1 MAAGRERGGG
11 DSPTHIRLP
20 APYRDLEPP
29 VTVHLVSFAAP
40 TDVSAS
46 SGRRPWGS
54 QAGRRGRFHRGW
66 GQALRDTVYILSG
79 FVLATLWWSLLASL
93 LATGLGLLITLVGL
107 PILVATMYLWI
118 GIADTERWRARALLG
133 IVVERP
139 YRALASTGWLRRAW
153 ERSKDP
159 AVWRDLTY
167 LLLVF
172 FPLAI
177 VTFVIAVTGWAVA
190 LGLLATPAYYRFGGG
205 IQFGDGSG
213 LDVDT
218 LPKALVCSLVGLV
231 LLALLPWILGLLVT
245 AHAFTVRTLLG
256 RRSSE
261 RVEQLTRQRTDAVD
275 AAVAERRRI
284 ERDLH
289 DGAQQRLTA
298 LAIDLGRA
306 RSKLDSD
313 PEGARALVEQAH
325 EDSKQALAELRNLAR
340 GIHPAILT
348 DRGLDAALSALA
360 ARSPVPVEISVD
372 LGARPPVAV
381 ESTAYFVVAE
391 ALTNA
396 AKHSGATRLG
406 VRVRREANLVVV
418 EVEDD
423 GVGGARIEPGGGL
436 EGLTTRVA
444 TVDGTLTV
452 SSPTG
457 GPTIVRGE
465 LPCAS

>member
-1 MAAGRERGGG
+1 V
-11 DSPTHIRLP
+11 P
-20 APYRDLEPP
+20 
-29 VTVHLVSFAAP
+29 
-40 TDVSAS
+40 
-46 SGRRPWGS
+46 RPWGS
-54 QAGRRGRFHRGW
+54 RAGHRGRFHRGW
-66 GQALRDTVYILSG
+66 AQALRDTVYILSG
-79 FVLATLWWSLLASL
+79 FVLATAWWSLLVTL
-93 LATGLGLLITLVGL
+93 LAVGLGLLVTLVGL
-107 PILVATMYLWI
+107 PILAATLFIWI
-118 GIADTERWRARALLG
+118 WIADTERWRARALLG

-139 YRALASTGWLRRAW
+139 YRTLTSNGWLQHLW
-153 ERSKDP
+153 ERLKDP
-159 AVWRDLTY
+159 AVWRDLVY

-177 VTFVIAVTGWAVA
+177 ATFVIAVTAWAVPLA
-190 LGLLATPAYYRFGGG
+190 LVATPAYYGAGGG
-205 IQFGDGSG
+205 LQFGDGSRMN
-213 LDVDT
+213 VDT
-218 LPKALVCSLVGLV
+218 LPEALGCSLVGLV
-231 LLALLPWILGLLVT
+231 LLAVLPWLLGLLAA

-261 RVEQLTRQRTDAVD
+261 RVEQLTRQRTEAVD

-306 RSKLDSD
+306 RAKLDSD
-313 PEGARALVEQAH
+313 PEAARALVEQAH
-325 EDSKQALAELRNLAR
+325 EDSKQALTELRNLAR

-360 ARSPVPVEISVD
+360 ARSSVPVEISVD
-372 LGARPPVAV
+372 VGERPPVAV

-396 AKHSGATRLG
+396 TKHAAATRLE
-406 VRVRREANLVVV
+406 VRIRREEGVVVV
-418 EVEDD
+418 EIEDN

-444 TVDGTLTV
+444 TVDGTLTI
-452 SSPTG
+452 SSPAG
-457 GPTIVRGE
+457 GPTIVRAVV
-465 LPCAS
+465 PCAS

>member
-1 MAAGRERGGG
+1 M
-11 DSPTHIRLP
+11 
-20 APYRDLEPP
+20 
-29 VTVHLVSFAAP
+29 
-40 TDVSAS
+40 
-46 SGRRPWGS
+46 PWTRT
-54 QAGRRGRFHRGW
+54 ARGRRGQWTRTGRET
-66 GQALRDTVYILSG
+66 AYLLSG
-79 FVLATLWWSLLASL
+79 FVLAITYWVVLVSLLSS
-93 LATGLGLLITLVGL
+93 GLGLAITLVGI
-107 PILVATMYLWI
+107 PILAATMLIWI
-118 GIADTERWRARALLG
+118 ELANAERWRARRLLG
-133 IVVERP
+133 VDVRRP
-139 YRALASTGWLRRAW
+139 YRRLESEGITRRIW
-153 ERSKDP
+153 ERTKDP
-159 AVWRDLTY
+159 AVWRDLVY

-177 VTFVIAVTGWAVA
+177 LTFTLAVA
-190 LGLLATPAYYRFGGG
+190 AWGVPLMLLSQPVYYWTGGG
-205 IQFGDGSG
+205 IELGGGFKI
-213 LDVDT
+213 DT
-218 LPKALVCSLVGLV
+218 LPEALGAAAVGV
-231 LLALLPWILGLLVT
+231 AALAFVPWPIRWLT
-245 AHAFTVRTLLG
+245 SIHDWTVRSLLG
-256 RRSSE
+256 APPSQ
-261 RVEQLTRQRTDAVD
+261 RVEQLTRQRTEAVD

-298 LAIDLGRA
+298 LAMDLGRA
-306 RSKLDSD
+306 RAKLDSD

-325 EDSKQALAELRNLAR
+325 EDSKHALAELRNLAR

-372 LGARPPVAV
+372 VGERPPVGV

-396 AKHSGATRLG
+396 AKHSRATRLQ
-406 VRVRREANLVVV
+406 VRVWREGEVVVV

-423 GVGGARIEPGGGL
+423 GSGGAHFEPGGGL

-452 SSPTG
+452 SSLAG
-457 GPTIVRGE
+457 GPTIVRGV

>member
-1 MAAGRERGGG
+1 
-11 DSPTHIRLP
+11 
-20 APYRDLEPP
+20 
-29 VTVHLVSFAAP
+29 VSTATP
-40 TDVSAS
+40 TDVSRS
-46 SGRRPWGS
+46 SGRRRPWGS
-54 QAGRRGRFHRGW
+54 HVGRRRRFHRGW
-66 GQALRDTVYILSG
+66 VQALRDTVYILSG
-79 FVLATLWWSLLASL
+79 FVLATAWWSLLVTL
-93 LATGLGLLITLVGL
+93 LSVGLGLLVTLVGL
-107 PILVATMYLWI
+107 PILAATLFIWI

-139 YRALASTGWLRRAW
+139 YRTLTTDGRLRQLW
-153 ERSKDP
+153 ERLKDP
-159 AVWRDLTY
+159 AVWRDLVY

-177 VTFVIAVTGWAVA
+177 ATFVIAVIAWSVA
-190 LGLLATPAYYRFGGG
+190 LAFLAMPAYYGSGSG
-205 IQFGDGSG
+205 VQFGDGSRI
-213 LDVDT
+213 DVDT
-218 LPKALVCSLVGLV
+218 LPEALAASLVGVV
-231 LLALLPWILGLLVT
+231 LLALLPWLLGLLAA
-245 AHAFTVRTLLG
+245 AHAFTVRSLLG

-261 RVEQLTRQRTDAVD
+261 RVEQLTRQRTEAVD

-306 RSKLDSD
+306 RAKLDSD
-313 PEGARALVEQAH
+313 PQAARALVEQAH

-360 ARSPVPVEISVD
+360 ARSPIPVEISVD
-372 LGARPPVAV
+372 LGTRPSVAI

-396 AKHSGATRLG
+396 TKHAAATRLE
-406 VRVRREANLVVV
+406 VRVRRENGAVGV
-418 EVEDD
+418 EIEDN

-436 EGLTTRVA
+436 EGLTTRAA
-444 TVDGTLTV
+444 TVDGTLTI
-452 SSPTG
+452 SSPAG
-457 GPTIVRGE
+457 GPTIVRAE

>member
-1 MAAGRERGGG
+1 M
-11 DSPTHIRLP
+11 SSTVPTP
-20 APYRDLEPP
+20 
-29 VTVHLVSFAAP
+29 AAP
-40 TDVSAS
+40 TEQRRRWRSSAPT
-46 SGRRPWGS
+46 RR
-54 QAGRRGRFHRGW
+54 RFHRGW
-66 GQALRDTVYILSG
+66 GQALRDTAYIVSG
-79 FVLATLWWSLLASL
+79 FVLATLWWSLLVTL
-93 LATGLGLLITLVGL
+93 LALGLGLLITLVGL
-107 PILVATMYLWI
+107 PILAVTLVLWVA
-118 GIADTERWRARALLG
+118 IADTERWRARGLLG

-139 YRALASTGWLRRAW
+139 YRPLSGDGLLRQLWQRT
-153 ERSKDP
+153 KDP

-177 VTFVIAVTGWAVA
+177 ATFCIAVSAWAI
-190 LGLLATPAYYRFGGG
+190 G
-205 IQFGDGSG
+205 
-213 LDVDT
+213 
-218 LPKALVCSLVGLV
+218 VGLV
-231 LLALLPWILGLLVT
+231 LQPITYRFGSGLELGSGHRIDTLPAAAACFVLGVIVLVMLPWILGLLAA
-245 AHAFTVRTLLG
+245 AHAWTVQSLLG
-256 RRSSE
+256 RRTSE
-261 RVEQLTRQRTDAVD
+261 RVEKLTRQRIEAVD

-306 RSKLDSD
+306 RAKLDSD
-313 PEGARALVEQAH
+313 PAAARDLVEQAH
-325 EDSKQALAELRNLAR
+325 EDAKHALAELRNLAR

-372 LGARPPVAV
+372 VGERPGVAV

-396 AKHSGATRLG
+396 AKHAAATRLQ
-406 VRVRREANLVVV
+406 VRVWREDGALVV
-418 EVEDD
+418 EIEDD
-423 GVGGARIEPGGGL
+423 GAGGAAIEPGGGL

-444 TVDGTLTV
+444 TVDGTLSI
-452 SSPTG
+452 SSPVG
-457 GPTIVRGE
+457 GPTTIRAE

>member
-1 MAAGRERGGG
+1 M
-11 DSPTHIRLP
+11 S
-20 APYRDLEPP
+20 
-29 VTVHLVSFAAP
+29 TVSP
-40 TDVSAS
+40 TDVSS
-46 SGRRPWGS
+46 PSGRRRPWGS
-54 QAGRRGRFHRGW
+54 HAGRRRRFHRGW

-79 FVLATLWWSLLASL
+79 FVLATAWWSLLVTL
-93 LATGLGLLITLVGL
+93 LAVGLGLLVTLVGL
-107 PILVATMYLWI
+107 PILAATLFVWI
-118 GIADTERWRARALLG
+118 WIADTERWRARALLG

-139 YRALASTGWLRRAW
+139 YRTLTADGWLRQLW

-159 AVWRDLTY
+159 AVWRDLVY

-177 VTFVIAVTGWAVA
+177 ATFVVAVTAWALA
-190 LGLLATPAYYRFGGG
+190 LGAGRDAGLLRVGSRHPVRRRLPHRRRHAPGG
-205 IQFGDGSG
+205 SR
-213 LDVDT
+213 
-218 LPKALVCSLVGLV
+218 CSLVGLV
-231 LLALLPWILGLLVT
+231 LLALLPWVLGLLAA

-256 RRSSE
+256 RRATE
-261 RVEQLTRQRTDAVD
+261 RVEQLTRQRTEAVD

-306 RSKLDSD
+306 RAKLDSD

-372 LGARPPVAV
+372 VGERPSVAV

-396 AKHSGATRLG
+396 AKHASATRLW
-406 VRVRREANLVVV
+406 VRVWREEGAVVV
-418 EVEDD
+418 EIEDD
-423 GVGGARIEPGGGL
+423 GTGGARIEPGGGL

-444 TVDGTLTV
+444 TVDGTLAV
-452 SSPTG
+452 SSPVG

>member
-1 MAAGRERGGG
+1 MSSVVPTNSS
-11 DSPTHIRLP
+11 SPT
-20 APYRDLEPP
+20 
-29 VTVHLVSFAAP
+29 
-40 TDVSAS
+40 
-46 SGRRPWGS
+46 GRHGRFGS
-54 QAGRRGRFHRGW
+54 RAGHRRRFHRGFA
-66 GQALRDTVYILSG
+66 QALRDTVYILSG
-79 FVLATLWWSLLASL
+79 FVLATIWWSLLVTL
-93 LATGLGLLITLVGL
+93 LATGLGLLVTLVGL
-107 PILVATMYLWI
+107 PILAATLYIWI
-118 GIADTERWRARALLG
+118 WIADTERLRARILLG
-133 IVVERP
+133 IEIVRP
-139 YRALASTGWLRRAW
+139 YRTLTADGWLRRTW
-153 ERSKDP
+153 ERTKDP
-159 AVWRDLTY
+159 AVYRDLVY

-177 VTFVIAVTGWAVA
+177 ATFVIAVIAWALPLACLAMPIYYGPDVGFE
-190 LGLLATPAYYRFGGG
+190 LG
-205 IQFGDGSG
+205 GSR
-213 LDVDT
+213 LEIDT
-218 LPKALVCSLVGLV
+218 LPEAVGVALVGLL
-231 LLALLPWILGLLVT
+231 LLALLPWILGVLAA

-261 RVEQLTRQRTDAVD
+261 RVAQLTRQRTEAVD
-275 AAVAERRRI
+275 AAVSERRRI

-306 RSKLDSD
+306 RAKLDTD

-360 ARSPVPVEISVD
+360 ARSPIPVEISVD
-372 LGARPPVAV
+372 IGTRPPVAI

-396 AKHSGATRLG
+396 TKHASATRLVVSVTHEKEG
-406 VRVRREANLVVV
+406 IVV
-418 EVEDD
+418 EIEDN
-423 GVGGARIEPGGGL
+423 GVGGARVEPDGGL

-444 TVDGTLTV
+444 TVDGTVTV
-452 SSPTG
+452 SSPPG
-457 GPTIVRGE
+457 GPTIVRAE